1 MNQVPKD
8 FSDSPIDPVYFPQSV
23 IVKPS
28 TINKKW
34 LIRGI
39 PINNDPYQPTDIL
52 SINGAPFPSVNSV
65 ELPRL
70 VSQLLR
76 HLCSTELPQ
85 QRQGR
90 TLERARAGAPGG
102 AQQTM
107 KHPKH
112 PKHTKKMVIWYDFK
126 MISGNLY
133 RFFGHKELKYV
144 LLKWI
149 LLGFLRPPLDS

>member
-52 SINGAPFPSVNSV
+52 SINGAPPFHLSIPWNFLAWCRSCCVICAPQSSPNSAKA
-65 ELPRL
+65 EPW
-70 VSQLLR
+70 SA
-76 HLCSTELPQ
+76 
-85 QRQGR
+85 QG
-90 TLERARAGAPGG
+90 LEHRGVLNKPWNIRNIRNT
-102 AQQTM
+102 Q
-107 KHPKH
+107 
-112 PKHTKKMVIWYDFK
+112 KKWWFD
-126 MISGNLY
+126 MI
-133 RFFGHKELKYV
+133 
-144 LLKWI
+144 LKWF
-149 LLGFLRPPLDS
+149 LGIYTVFLATRNLNMSFWNEYF